1 MSKKKVKVN
10 IEPIVEEKE
19 ESVPESAIPEKKLK
33 QANIDWLEAHK
44 HIWEY
49 FRADGVIRNGFD
61 FKEAYR
67 IAREE
72 FDQNAIFCTWCPE
85 DMGNLMR
92 YVYTQYEK
100 YGNSKS

>member
-1 MSKKKVKVN
+1 MSKKKTKIVVK
-10 IEPIVEEKE
+10 EPAEEEKE
-19 ESVPESAIPEKKLK
+19 VINKDIIPEKQMK
-33 QANIDWLEAHK
+33 QANIEWLEAHK

-72 FDQNAIFCTWCPE
+72 FDDKAIFCTWCPE

-100 YGNSKS
+100 YVGK